1 LDLRRSQRRIG
12 LLGKTASQFTK
23 GNRRGAPAGLA
34 PGGIPMVNLYI
45 GITDYEWFRFLSMLQ
60 SVEEVNFWQPGGR
73 TNFRA
78 LQPGELF
85 LFKLHAPRNFIV
97 RGGIFARADI
107 LLTSLA
113 WDAFGVANGVPSL
126 QEMRQRIAYYRKQPD
141 DPRQG
146 LFDWMPHPHSA
157 LLLVGNRV
165 RGRCY

>member
-1 LDLRRSQRRIG
+1 
-12 LLGKTASQFTK
+12 
-23 GNRRGAPAGLA
+23 
-34 PGGIPMVNLYI
+34 MVNLYI